1 MLSIIDIRFRYS
13 TGLCRLV
20 FEQEAV
26 MTKMYDCRIDD
37 AARFAAP
44 EGRAR
49 GVWTALAGWL
59 AGLRRE
65 IQARRDSRLLAS
77 LDERDLADIGLRRT
91 GIEHAVRYGRTL
103 SDAEPIG
110 RVTHPRPPSL
120 AASVSTDWR

>member
-1 MLSIIDIRFRYS
+1 LNIIDIRFRYS
-13 TGLCRLV
+13 TGLGTLV
-20 FEQEAV
+20 FEQEAL

-44 EGRAR
+44 ERRAR
-49 GVWTALAGWL
+49 GVWAALAGWL

-91 GIEHAVRYGRTL
+91 GIEHAVRYGRSL
-103 SDAEPIG
+103 SDAEPID
-110 RVTHPRPPSL
+110 RVVRPRPPAL
-120 AASVSTDWR
+120 PASVSTEWR